1 MYLYIQ
7 IEILKYDNIWHKKS
21 ISFKAMSQL
30 GETNWE
36 MEVAEL
42 KPIRN
47 SLCGLFGIPPPIAGK
62 KVEKP

>member
-1 MYLYIQ
+1 
-7 IEILKYDNIWHKKS
+7 
-21 ISFKAMSQL
+21 MSQL

-47 SLCGLFGIPPPIAGK
+47 SLCDLFGIPPPIVVK
-62 KVEKP
+62 KVDKP